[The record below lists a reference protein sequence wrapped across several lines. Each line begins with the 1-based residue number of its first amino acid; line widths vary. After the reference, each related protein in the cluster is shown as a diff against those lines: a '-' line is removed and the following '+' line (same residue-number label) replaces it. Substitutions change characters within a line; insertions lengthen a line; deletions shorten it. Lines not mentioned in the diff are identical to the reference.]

1 MFNTI
6 IKKATHHATMEYY
19 KTLAIQRGFWERT
32 DVRSG
37 GLQDWALH
45 EICAQNDRCHVD
57 KRPLAVVQAVV
68 AQKVARPQM
77 ERPQRLRLRHEEAV
91 AIYLAK
97 LGPKSCKTAARL
109 AAEFGITAKAVRDV
123 WTGKT
128 WADQTRCVWTVRIR
142 GDYTPTSLLSAAATA
157 RVGRALSRVPAP
169 PKFKPA

>member
-45 EICAQNDRCHVD
+45 EICAQNDRGHVD

-68 AQKVARPQM
+68 AQKVARPRM
-77 ERPQRLRLRHEEAV
+77 ERPQRLRLTHEEAV

-109 AAEFGITAKAVRDV
+109 AAEFSITAKAVRDV
-123 WTGKT
+123 WTRKT
-128 WADQTRCVWTVRIR
+128 WADQTRPLWSMRTSK
-142 GDYTPTSLLSAAATA
+142 DYIPPSASSMAAAA
-157 RVGRALSRVPAP
+157 RVKNALQARPNLT
-169 PKFKPA
+169 